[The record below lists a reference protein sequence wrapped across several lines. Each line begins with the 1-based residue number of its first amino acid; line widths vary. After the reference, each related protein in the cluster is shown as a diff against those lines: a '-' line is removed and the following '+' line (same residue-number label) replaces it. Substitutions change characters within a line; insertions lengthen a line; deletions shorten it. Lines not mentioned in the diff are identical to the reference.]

1 MTRNDSTAATAE
13 RRRERPE
20 TAITRIAVAYLRRS
34 AATTEN
40 PGNDSREAQEA
51 AVKRLCGPD
60 VALYVDWGISGSGQ
74 STAKREAYVS
84 LKADIA
90 AGRIGSVCAYGLSRL
105 GGTRRNRSRSASCV
119 ETTMSP

>member
-34 AATTEN
+34 A
-40 PGNDSREAQEA
+40 GYDREPRQRLARGAGGRRQARSA
-51 AVKRLCGPD
+51 APMC
-60 VALYVDWGISGSGQ
+60 ALYVDWGISGSGQ

-90 AGRIGSVCAYGLSRL
+90 AGRIGIGLCA
-105 GGTRRNRSRSASCV
+105 TA
-119 ETTMSP
+119 